1 MQGSIAKCF
10 VCMGTSE
17 ENGVTN
23 EAILL
28 ERLVSSILGDYEV
41 VKEQWHHSLLNVK
54 CSCFVRK
61 PS

>member
-1 MQGSIAKCF
+1 
-10 VCMGTSE
+10 MGTSE